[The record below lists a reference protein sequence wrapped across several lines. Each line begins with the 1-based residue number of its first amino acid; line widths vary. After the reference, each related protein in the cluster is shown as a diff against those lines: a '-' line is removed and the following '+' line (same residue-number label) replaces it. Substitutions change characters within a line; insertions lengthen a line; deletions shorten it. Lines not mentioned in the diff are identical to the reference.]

1 AGGLVLDP
9 LDRRAGL
16 AEVGERQGD
25 ATAALGE
32 LERGVDAPGDR
43 LHVVLDAEEEAG
55 DELATR
61 GLARVEEGRRG
72 RLEAPGDDLL
82 DHGQRKLLVA
92 VGEGEGDH
100 DDTVLEALEV
110 LRAVERLQRVR
121 GVVLEGAEE
130 GLEAEVE

>member
-1 AGGLVLDP
+1 
-9 LDRRAGL
+9 
-16 AEVGERQGD
+16 
-25 ATAALGE
+25 
-32 LERGVDAPGDR
+32 
-43 LHVVLDAEEEAG
+43 

-82 DHGQRKLLVA
+82 DHGQRELLVA

-100 DDTVLEALEV
+100 DDSVLEALEV

-130 GLEAEVE
+130 RLEAEVEGVGELPGPLEELRRVALEHLLLVVAVLDEVRQALLD